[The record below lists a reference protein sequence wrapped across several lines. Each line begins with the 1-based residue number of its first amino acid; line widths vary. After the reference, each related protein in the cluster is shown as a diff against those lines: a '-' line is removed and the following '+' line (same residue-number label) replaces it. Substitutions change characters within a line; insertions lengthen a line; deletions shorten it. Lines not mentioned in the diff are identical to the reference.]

1 MKVSNTEKSQTG
13 VRSIELI
20 VSCGP
25 ATVIAIGV
33 HLVRASQSKCS
44 FMCVVKQ
51 YRKNTTSVAI
61 KVFIQ

>member
-13 VRSIELI
+13 VRSIM
-20 VSCGP
+20 SCGP
-25 ATVIAIGV
+25 ATVIAGV

-61 KVFIQ
+61 KLFIQ